1 MSIVSENGGGGIR
14 CAVTGG
20 RGFIGS
26 HVVDHLKAN
35 GCKVL
40 TIDAKGP
47 RQQAI
52 DMLQTARL
60 TQLFEQFRPHYVFHL
75 AAVADARVA
84 LADPVAAI
92 QSNIGGT
99 ASVLEAARRAQANR
113 VILGSSWWVTD
124 ALRATRA
131 VDQSNPATPNGTGH
145 IYTTTKLAAEW
156 LLHDFNALYGL
167 RFTILRYGTAYGP
180 GMWPGLALRSFL
192 DQATAGKPITIFGDG
207 SDLRRLVYVGDL
219 ARAHVLAL
227 QDVAENQ
234 VYELEGL
241 QAVSVG
247 ELAELVSRLLGGIP
261 ITYQREPSR
270 ANQPSRAEKI
280 IPNEKAHRELG
291 WRPDVDLEQGVLE
304 TIEWYCREVL
314 HVEGRK
320 NTLPLSVAHRF
331 P

>member
-26 HVVDHLKAN
+26 HVVDHLKAS

-60 TQLFEQFRPHYVFHL
+60 TERFEQFRPHYVFHL
-75 AAVADARVA
+75 AAVADARAA
-84 LADPVAAI
+84 LADPVAVI
-92 QSNIGGT
+92 QTNIGGT
-99 ASVLEAARRAQANR
+99 ASVLEAARRVQVNR
-113 VILGSSWWVTD
+113 VILGSSWWVTG
-124 ALRATRA
+124 ALSLTSA
-131 VDQSNPATPNGTGH
+131 VDESKPVVPNGTGH

-192 DQATAGKPITIFGDG
+192 DQAASGGPITIFGDG
-207 SDLRRLVYVGDL
+207 TDLRRLVYVGDL

-227 QDVAENQ
+227 QEIAENQ

-241 QAVSVG
+241 QTVSVG

-261 ITYQREPSR
+261 IIYQRDPSR
-270 ANQPSRAEKI
+270 ANQPSRADKI
-280 IPNEKAHRELG
+280 ISSEKAQRELG
-291 WRPDVDLEQGVLE
+291 WRPSVDLEQGVMN
-304 TIEWYCREVL
+304 TIEWYCREIL
-314 HVEGRK
+314 HGKGSK
-320 NTLPLSVAHRF
+320 NTLPLSFGHRF